1 MYSYLYIYYTA
12 KVYHVYQTSLWRKYK
27 DVKVVNLVSVQT
39 AVQTGKKWMSIQT
52 NKDIIVCD
60 SR

>member
-1 MYSYLYIYYTA
+1 M
-12 KVYHVYQTSLWRKYK
+12 YQTSLWRKYK

-52 NKDIIVCD
+52 NKVDVQRWTDIIVCD
-60 SR
+60 G